1 MVFPPSVVLDRKKS
15 LALAC
20 LLVLAF
26 AMYSNT
32 LLNGFVYDDH
42 DQIEQNPYT
51 HSFRYVGRI
60 LSTTVWSFQGS
71 EGQTNYYRPLMTLT
85 FLVCNKAFEALP
97 YGFHLVAILLNCIV
111 VWLVFWVGSQLFAD
125 QTVALVAA
133 AVFAFHP
140 IHSEVVAWIA
150 AVPELELAVFY
161 LIAFALFLR
170 VGAVEGRQ
178 LQTQAL
184 LCASFVLA
192 LLSKE
197 QAMTLLAVAIVYEH
211 FYREDRSVTNW
222 KTKVSRYGGLCTI
235 GAGYLAFR
243 AGVLGGLA
251 PVAKHVD
258 VTPMQIFFSALAL
271 VGQYAQKLFWPHPL
285 LVFYV
290 FHKSAAL
297 TDQRVLAGIAVV
309 VIAVTLFIF
318 LWKHA
323 RIYSFALVW
332 MAVTLAPVLN
342 ARWMATNV
350 FTERYLYLPSVGFCW
365 LIAAGL
371 VWLFRKAE
379 GKARAWRWAFIAGGI
394 LSSTLAASE
403 IVARNRD
410 WGDDY
415 TLRIRTLAIEP
426 HASYMRTDL
435 GVLEW
440 DRENRDEAER
450 QWRLALADQPD
461 NVVALTN
468 LGLAMLEKRR
478 YDEAEA
484 CLRQAIELR
493 PRYAT
498 PHIHLGNVYLAKGQ
512 RGAAETEFRQAV
524 RIYPMSSA
532 ARNALGK
539 FYFDGGQ
546 LAEAEAQ
553 FRASNDSLP
562 NEEAWNRLGDIYF
575 HEGLLAKAEYAWQ
588 QVLLL
593 QPYDSHAH
601 LCLGGIYFADGRRTQ
616 AEKEYRDVLLLDPSN
631 AEARER
637 LVKMGATNLPP
648 APSFRR

>member
-1 MVFPPSVVLDRKKS
+1 MG
-15 LALAC
+15 C
-20 LLVLAF
+20 LLIVAF
-26 AMYSNT
+26 AIYSNT

-51 HSFRYVGRI
+51 HSFKYVGRI

-71 EGQTNYYRPLMTLT
+71 EGQSNYYRPLMTLT

-97 YGFHLVAILLNCIV
+97 YGFHLVNIVLNCIV
-111 VWLVFWVGSQLFAD
+111 VWLVFRVGSQLFAD
-125 QTVALVAA
+125 QTAALVAA
-133 AVFAFHP
+133 AVFALHP
-140 IHSEVVAWIA
+140 IHGEVVAWIA
-150 AVPELELAVFY
+150 AIPELELAISY

-170 VGAVEGRQ
+170 LGSVKGRQ
-178 LQTQAL
+178 NVHTQAL
-184 LCASFVLA
+184 LCVSFVLA

-197 QAMTLLAVAIVYEH
+197 QAMTLLALALVYEH
-211 FYREDRSVTNW
+211 FYREDRRVTNW
-222 KTKVSRYGGLCTI
+222 KTKASRYGGLCI
-235 GAGYLAFR
+235 ISAGYLAFR

-251 PVAKHVD
+251 PVAKHAD
-258 VTPMQIFFSALAL
+258 VTPTQVFFSALAL
-271 VGQYAQKLFWPHPL
+271 VGQYAHKLVWPHPL

-290 FHKSAAL
+290 FHKSVAL
-297 TDQRVLAGIAVV
+297 TDARVLAGTGVI
-309 VIAVTLFIF
+309 VIAVTLFVL

-332 MAVTLAPVLN
+332 MAFTLAPVLN

-350 FTERYLYLPSVGFCW
+350 FTERYLYLPSLGFCW
-365 LIAAGL
+365 LIGGGL

-379 GKARAWRWAFIAGGI
+379 VKAQAWRWAMVAAGI
-394 LSSTLAASE
+394 LLSVLAASQ

-415 TLRIRTLAIEP
+415 TLRVQTLAVEP

-440 DRENRDEAER
+440 NRENREEAER
-450 QWRLALADQPD
+450 QWRLALEDQPD

-468 LGLAMLEKRR
+468 LGLAMLEKQR

-484 CLRQAIELR
+484 YLRQAIGLR
-493 PRYAT
+493 PRYAA

-512 RGAAETEFRQAV
+512 RGAAEAEFRQAV
-524 RIYPMSSA
+524 RIYPMSTA

-539 FYFDGGQ
+539 FYFDAGR

-553 FRASNDSLP
+553 YRASVDSVP

-575 HEGLLAKAEYAWQ
+575 LDGLLLKAENAWQ

-601 LCLGGIYFADGRRTQ
+601 LRLGGIYFADGRRTQ